1 MVNPV
6 ISEAL
11 SLILAYVVFP
21 DNRSSNQPQPP
32 QPLTIPIFAPVSEN
46 AVPPPPLVLLL
57 EYIEEQVAKYL
68 GADQIQRPVDL
79 LWSASTSTYSSISRE
94 SALIGLCYCVETK
107 CAYWNL
113 TLGATDLSIYI

>member
-21 DNRSSNQPQPP
+21 DNRSSNQP

-94 SALIGLCYCVETK
+94 SALIGLC
-107 CAYWNL
+107 
-113 TLGATDLSIYI
+113 